1 MYLLTELDFT
11 NKNNKKY
18 IIYILKYINIMNEYD
33 VIVVGGGHA
42 GLEAAYAVDRI
53 GLSCALVT
61 LRKQSIGQMSCNPAI
76 GGLGK
81 SHIVRE
87 IDAMGGLM
95 PIATDMSGIQ
105 YRTLNTRKGDAVQA
119 LRVQCDRKLYKQAA
133 QKIIKK
139 TNIEIIEGEV
149 EDLVVEG
156 KKVKGVVTDKN
167 IVKGKRTILTTGT
180 FLNGRM
186 YTGEE
191 IETGGRSG
199 DLSSIP
205 LSKKLYQLDIPMG
218 RLKTGTPPRIK
229 LSSININL
237 MEEQPGERP
246 TPWMSLNERPK
257 KHQKQL
263 SCFITRTNKTTHE
276 IIKKN
281 THLSAMYSGNIV
293 GIGPRYCPSIED
305 KVNRFKNKEGHQ
317 IFIEPEGINK
327 DLIYPNGVST
337 SLPKDIQ
344 LEFIQSIRG
353 MRNAIIT
360 EYGYAV
366 EYDFIDPRIIK
377 PTLEAKFLQGFYLAG
392 QINGTTGYEE
402 AAAQGLIAG
411 INAANSIKKKDEFI
425 LERDEAYIG
434 VLINDL
440 TNHGI
445 TEPYRMFTSRA
456 EHRLLLSQNN
466 AEQRLLLKAHNLGL
480 ISSKRKEEF
489 LLKEKK
495 YKKFFN
501 SILKKTK
508 TKTFIDNKNKTK
520 HLKENKNLYQLLS
533 RPDVNPNRLYK
544 PKKHEKSL
552 YDRSVVEIKYKGYIE
567 KQLRE
572 IKKTKKQNNKKIP
585 TSFDYS
591 SIEGLSNEAKEKLYQ
606 YKPRTIG
613 DANIIEGIT
622 PAAINL
628 ILIYLKKAELLE
640 QNA

>member
-11 NKNNKKY
+11 NRNNKKY

-61 LRKQSIGQMSCNPAI
+61 LRKKSIGQMSCNPAI

-156 KKVKGVVTDKN
+156 KKVKGVVTNKN

-191 IETGGRSG
+191 IEIGGRSG

-205 LSKKLYQLDIPMG
+205 LSKKLYQLNIPMG

-229 LSSININL
+229 LSSINTNL

-305 KVNRFKNKEGHQ
+305 KVNRFKNKKEHQ

-480 ISSKRKEEF
+480 ISNKRKEEF

-585 TSFDYS
+585 TSFDYN
-591 SIEGLSNEAKEKLYQ
+591 SIEGLSNEVKEKLHQ
-606 YKPRTIG
+606 NKPRTIG